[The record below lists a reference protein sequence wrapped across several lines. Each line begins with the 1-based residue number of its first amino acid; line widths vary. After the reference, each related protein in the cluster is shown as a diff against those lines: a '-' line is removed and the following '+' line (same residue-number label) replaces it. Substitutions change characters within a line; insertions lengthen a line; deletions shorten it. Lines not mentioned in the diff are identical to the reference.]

1 MINDFKY
8 ELEKKQLHVV
18 KEYEEVDLDC
28 DPIQIERVINNL
40 TSNAIKHTEEHG
52 TITYRIMKHRFE
64 IENEGHHL
72 SQEEMESI
80 WEAYISKDQGGT
92 GLGLPIVKAILER
105 HGYHFGVENTEKGV
119 LFYFEY

>member
-1 MINDFKY
+1 MN
-8 ELEKKQLHVV
+8 
-18 KEYEEVDLDC
+18 LDC

-40 TSNAIKHTEEHG
+40 TSNAIKHTDEHG
-52 TITYRIMKHRFE
+52 TITYRITKHRFE
-64 IENEGHHL
+64 IENEGQHL

-80 WEAYISKDQGGT
+80 WEAYISMDQGGT

-105 HGYHFGVENTEKGV
+105 HSYHFGVENTEKGV